1 MAVVVEVHNTGD
13 SFSRSELVA
22 MMIAEGDALLCLAD
36 KVLLVGMM
44 LASSLFFFVGDDFD
58 RRI

>member
-1 MAVVVEVHNTGD
+1 MKIWFMRIVTKLKA
-13 SFSRSELVA
+13 
-22 MMIAEGDALLCLAD
+22 MIAEGDALLCLPG

-58 RRI
+58 QRI